1 MHIKYF
7 SWVKDQI
14 GVESENITISNEITN
29 VYDLLKHLKSTSEK
43 HNKALNDISV
53 IRCAVNMEVVNL
65 DFSINDTDE
74 IALFPPMTGG

>member
-7 SWVKDQI
+7 SWVRDQI
-14 GVESENITISNEITN
+14 GVESENITLSNEITSVN
-29 VYDLLKHLKSTSEK
+29 DLLKYLKNKSEK
-43 HNKALNDISV
+43 HNKALSDFSV

-65 DFSINDTDE
+65 DFSIDDNDE

>member
-7 SWVKDQI
+7 SWVRDQI
-14 GVESENITISNEITN
+14 GVESEDITLSNEITSVN
-29 VYDLLKHLKSTSEK
+29 DLLKHLKNKSEK
-43 HNKALNDISV
+43 HNKALIDISV

-65 DFSINDTDE
+65 DFSINDADE

>member
-7 SWVKDQI
+7 SWVRDQI
-14 GVESENITISNEITN
+14 GVESEDITLSNEITSVN
-29 VYDLLKHLKSTSEK
+29 DLLKYLKNKSEK
-43 HNKALNDISV
+43 HNKALSDISV

-65 DFSINDTDE
+65 DFSINNNDE

>member
-7 SWVKDQI
+7 SWVRDQI
-14 GVESENITISNEITN
+14 GVESENITIGNEITN
-29 VYDLLKHLKSTSEK
+29 VNDLLIHLKNQSEK
-43 HNKALNDISV
+43 HSKALNDISV

-65 DFSINDTDE
+65 EFSIKDDDE

>member
-7 SWVKDQI
+7 SWVRDQI
-14 GVESENITISNEITN
+14 GVESENITLSSEITSVN
-29 VYDLLKHLKSTSEK
+29 DLLNYLKNKSEK
-43 HNKALNDISV
+43 HNKALSDISV

-65 DFSINDTDE
+65 DFSIDDNDE

>member
-7 SWVKDQI
+7 SWVRDQI
-14 GVESENITISNEITN
+14 GVESENIILSNEMN
-29 VYDLLKHLKSTSEK
+29 SVNDLLKYLKNKSEK
-43 HNKALNDISV
+43 HNKALSDISV

>member
-7 SWVKDQI
+7 SWVRDQI
-14 GVESENITISNEITN
+14 GVESENITLSKEITSVN
-29 VYDLLKHLKSTSEK
+29 DLLKYLKNKSEK
-43 HNKALNDISV
+43 HNKALSDISV

-65 DFSINDTDE
+65 DFSINNNDE

>member
-7 SWVKDQI
+7 SWVRDQI
-14 GVESENITISNEITN
+14 GVESEKITLSNEITSVN
-29 VYDLLKHLKSTSEK
+29 DLLKYLKNKSEK
-43 HNKALNDISV
+43 HNKALSDISV

-65 DFSINDTDE
+65 DFSINNNDE

>member
-7 SWVKDQI
+7 SWVRDQI
-14 GVESENITISNEITN
+14 GVESENITLSNEITSVN
-29 VYDLLKHLKSTSEK
+29 DLLKYLKNKSEK
-43 HNKALNDISV
+43 HNKALGDISV

-65 DFSINDTDE
+65 DFSIDDNDE

>member
-7 SWVKDQI
+7 SWVRDQI
-14 GVESENITISNEITN
+14 GVESENITLNNEITSVN
-29 VYDLLKHLKSTSEK
+29 DLLKYLKNKSEK
-43 HNKALNDISV
+43 HNKALSDISV

-65 DFSINDTDE
+65 DFSIDDNDE

>member
-14 GVESENITISNEITN
+14 GVESENITLSNEITSVN
-29 VYDLLKHLKSTSEK
+29 DLLKYLKNKSEK
-43 HNKALNDISV
+43 HNKALSDISV

-65 DFSINDTDE
+65 DFSIDDNDE

>member
-14 GVESENITISNEITN
+14 GVESENITLSNEITSVN
-29 VYDLLKHLKSTSEK
+29 DLLKYLKNKSEK
-43 HNKALNDISV
+43 HNKALSDISV
-53 IRCAVNMEVVNL
+53 IRCAVNMEVVDL
-65 DFSINDTDE
+65 DFSINNNDE